1 MYRPALTYIV
11 KHFRGT
17 IVGLVLFVIVTF
29 LSGGVVIA
37 QSAKQTLTYAQFY
50 RAVAAGQVADVTIR
64 EQRITGV
71 LRSGPALWRSF
82 MTTIGNASDVL
93 PALRSHHVN
102 VTIGSKRDTPLEW
115 RVFEYL
121 QIGVAEVTVLVAAL
135 EGRKVR
141 LQRLRRR

>member
-1 MYRPALTYIV
+1 MYRPALTHIV
-11 KHFRGT
+11 RHYRGA
-17 IVGLVLFVIVTF
+17 IVVFVLFVIVTLVSDGAIITQF
-29 LSGGVVIA
+29 P
-37 QSAKQTLTYAQFY
+37 KQTLTYAQFY
-50 RAVAAGQVADVTIR
+50 RAVADGQVTDVTIR
-64 EQRITGV
+64 EQRIRGV
-71 LRSGPALWRSF
+71 LRSGPAWLRSF

-102 VTIGSKRDTPLEW
+102 VTIESKRDTPLEW

-121 QIGVAEVTVLVAAL
+121 QIGLAEVLIVLAAL

>member
-1 MYRPALTYIV
+1 
-11 KHFRGT
+11 
-17 IVGLVLFVIVTF
+17 
-29 LSGGVVIA
+29 
-37 QSAKQTLTYAQFY
+37 
-50 RAVAAGQVADVTIR
+50 
-64 EQRITGV
+64 
-71 LRSGPALWRSF
+71 
-82 MTTIGNASDVL
+82 VL